1 MTNTVPTTEAPTR
14 LDPGAL
20 PRLFPGSTGLSID
33 DHLAHYG
40 PLPRGGAPVIDAV
53 EQAGLRGRGG
63 AGFPTA
69 VKLRA
74 VAARRR
80 RSVVV
85 ANGTEG
91 EPASG
96 KDKALLVYAPHL
108 VLDGATVAAETVGA
122 REIVLCVERNRPTTY
137 AAVTAAVAERRSRG
151 LERVP
156 VRVEVAPDRYVA
168 GEESALI
175 HWLNGGEAKPTF
187 VPPRPFEKGVG
198 GRPTL
203 VDNVETLAHLG
214 LIARFGPAWFRGVGT
229 DADPGSTLL
238 TLGGAVERPGVYE
251 VAGGSSLRS
260 VLESSGTDPAGIQAL
275 LVGGYFGTWIPAAQ
289 IDGLTIGSESLRS
302 VGASLG
308 CGIVVA
314 LPNDACGLAES
325 ARVARWLDRE
335 NAGQC
340 GPCVHGLGALA
351 TTMEALVQ
359 GGWGSDAAR
368 ERVPALLDLIRG
380 RGACRHPD
388 GAVRFVQSSVRV
400 FSAEIE
406 HHAHRG
412 PCGADVGLLPTPE
425 PGAWR

>member
-1 MTNTVPTTEAPTR
+1 MTSTLPMEAPA
-14 LDPGAL
+14 LLEPGSVK
-20 PRLFPGSTGLSID
+20 RLFPSSHGLTLD
-33 DHLAHYG
+33 QHLAHYG
-40 PLPRGGAPVIDAV
+40 PLPRGGPAVIDAV
-53 EQAGLRGRGG
+53 DRAGLRGRGG

-74 VAARRR
+74 VAGRRR

-108 VLDGATVAAETVGA
+108 VLDGATAAAESVGA
-122 REIVLCVERNRPTTY
+122 REIIVCVERNRPATL
-137 AAVTAAVAERRSRG
+137 AAVAAAVAERRARG

-168 GEESALI
+168 GEESALV

-187 VPPRPFEKGVG
+187 VPPRPFEKGVAA
-198 GRPTL
+198 RPTL

-214 LIARFGPAWFRGVGT
+214 LIARFGPDWFRAVGT
-229 DADPGSTLL
+229 VADPGTTLL
-238 TLGGAVERPGVYE
+238 TLAGAVARTGVYE
-251 VAGGSSLRS
+251 VAAGSSLRAA
-260 VLESSGTDPAGIQAL
+260 VESAGADLAGIQAL
-275 LVGGYFGTWIPAAQ
+275 LVGGYFGTWIPVGQ
-289 IDGLTIGSESLRS
+289 VDGLTLGAESLRG

-314 LPNDACGLAES
+314 LPTSACGLAEA
-325 ARVARWLDRE
+325 ARVARWLDGE

-340 GPCVHGLGALA
+340 GPCVNGLGALSR
-351 TTMEALVQ
+351 TMDALVQ
-359 GGWGSDAAR
+359 GGWGADGAR
-368 ERVPALLDLIRG
+368 QRVPVLLDQIRG

-388 GAVRFVQSSVRV
+388 GAVRFVQSSVEV
-400 FSAEIE
+400 FAAEIAY
-406 HHAHRG
+406 HAQHG
-412 PCGADVGLLPTPE
+412 HCGAAVGLLPTPA

>member
-1 MTNTVPTTEAPTR
+1 MSTASTTAAPAG

-20 PRLFPGSTGLSID
+20 TRLFPSSTGLTLD
-33 DHLAHYG
+33 EHLAHYG
-40 PLPRGGAPVIDAV
+40 PLPRGGAAVIDAV
-53 EQAGLRGRGG
+53 ELAGLRGRGG

-74 VAARRR
+74 VAGRRR
-80 RSVVV
+80 RSIVV

-96 KDKALLVYAPHL
+96 KDKALLVHAPHL

-122 REIVLCVERNRPTTY
+122 REIVLCVERNRPSTL
-137 AAVTAAVAERRSRG
+137 AAVTAAVADRRARG
-151 LERVP
+151 VERVP

-175 HWLNGGEAKPTF
+175 HWLNGGEAKPTL

-214 LIARFGPAWFRGVGT
+214 LIARFGPAWFRAVGT
-229 DADPGSTLL
+229 DADPGTTLL
-238 TLGGAVERPGVYE
+238 TLGGAVGRPGVYE
-251 VAGGSSLRS
+251 VAAGSSLRS
-260 VLESSGTDPAGIQAL
+260 VLESSGTDLTRIQAV
-275 LVGGYFGTWIPAAQ
+275 LVGGYFGTWIPAAW
-289 IDGLTIGSESLRS
+289 IDHLTLGSESLRS
-302 VGASLG
+302 AGASLG

-314 LPNDACGLAES
+314 LPDDACGLAES
-325 ARVARWLDRE
+325 ARVARWLDGE

-340 GPCVHGLGALA
+340 GPCVNGLGALA
-351 TTMEALVQ
+351 TAMDALVE
-359 GGWGSDAAR
+359 GGWGADAAR
-368 ERVPALLDLIRG
+368 RRVPELVDLIRG

-388 GAVRFVQSSVRV
+388 GAVRFVQSSVQV
-400 FSAEIE
+400 FATEIE
-406 HHAHRG
+406 QHAHRG
-412 PCGADVGLLPTPE
+412 PCGAPVGLLPTPT

>member
-1 MTNTVPTTEAPTR
+1 MTNTLPTTEAPAA

-20 PRLFPGSTGLSID
+20 TRLFPSTTGLSLD

-40 PLPRGGAPVIDAV
+40 LLPRGTATLIDSV

-74 VAARRR
+74 VAGRRR

-122 REIVLCVERNRPTTY
+122 REIVLCVERNRPATL
-137 AAVTAAVAERRSRG
+137 AAVTAAVADRRARG
-151 LERVP
+151 LDRVP
-156 VRVEVAPDRYVA
+156 VRIEVAPDRYVA

-187 VPPRPFEKGVG
+187 VPPRPYEKGVG

-203 VDNVETLAHLG
+203 VDNVETLAHIG
-214 LIARFGPAWFRGVGT
+214 LIARFGPAWFRAVGT
-229 DADPGSTLL
+229 DADPGTTLL
-238 TLGGAVERPGVYE
+238 TLGGAVGRPGVYE

-260 VLESSGTDPAGIQAL
+260 VLESSGTDLAGIQAL
-275 LVGGYFGTWIPAAQ
+275 LVGGYFGTWIPVAH
-289 IDGLTIGSESLRS
+289 IDHLTLGADSLRS
-302 VGASLG
+302 AGASLG

-314 LPNDACGLAES
+314 LPDDACGLAES
-325 ARVARWLDRE
+325 ARVARWLDGE

-368 ERVPALLDLIRG
+368 DRVPALLDLIRG

-400 FSAEIE
+400 FAAEIE

-412 PCGADVGLLPTPE
+412 PCGAPVGLLPTPT